1 MGVWTDAK
9 EPSPQELSEDSLT
22 GHTAHAKAPK
32 QDLAGLVV

>member
-9 EPSPQELSEDSLT
+9 EPQELSEDSLA